1 MKQEI
6 FKILTNQQL
15 AKDVYRMT
23 LTGDTCGIRPG
34 QFVNIKL
41 DGLYLRRP
49 ISVCDCVGCVLT
61 LIYKVVGKGTELM
74 SKMTQCE
81 ELDVLTGLGNGYD
94 LTKSGETPLLIG
106 GGVGV
111 PPLYML
117 CRKLAEEGRHPTVVL
132 GFNKAEEVFYP
143 NEFAALGAEVKV
155 ATVDG
160 SVGVK
165 GFVTDAIAALADEG
179 KKFSYFYTC
188 GPEPML
194 KAVYNSKVLDGV
206 EGEFSFEERMGCGFG
221 ACMGCSC
228 KTVTGYKRICKDGPV
243 LEKKE
248 ILWK

>member
-49 ISVCDCVGCVLT
+49 LSVCDCVGCVLT

-117 CRKLAEEGRHPTVVL
+117 CRKLVEEGKRPTVVL

-165 GFVTDAIAALADEG
+165 GFVTDAIAALSDEG

-194 KAVYNSKVLDGV
+194 KAVYNSPVLDGV

>member
-143 NEFAALGAEVKV
+143 NEFAAFGAEVKV

-165 GFVTDAIAALADEG
+165 GFVTDAIAALSDEG

-194 KAVYNSKVLDGV
+194 KAVYNSTVLDGV

>member
-117 CRKLAEEGRHPTVVL
+117 CRRLAEEGRHPTVVL

-165 GFVTDAIAALADEG
+165 GFVTDAIAALSDEG